1 MSLGTLTIDIAA
13 NLARLESD
21 LGKANRLSAKFAE
34 DQRKRYARIGKLIG
48 GAIAT
53 FATGAFAGWIKE
65 SIDAA
70 DAAAETAQTIGISIE
85 AYQGL
90 SFAAST
96 AGVEQEGLTGALTK
110 FNKTISQAAAGGKKQ
125 AAAFADIG
133 VSVRDANGNLKTA
146 DGLLLEVADKFQGYA
161 DGANKTALAQDLF
174 GKSGAKLIPLL
185 NSGKQGITDLMT
197 QAQRLGLVMSAEA
210 AAAADTFNDNLT
222 VLSGAS
228 RGMANNIATGLLP
241 ALNDIGGL
249 MLDLADNSDTA
260 ADSGSGLGTILK
272 AVTAIA
278 LALGT
283 ELQAGAISLAGF
295 AAAAVQAA
303 SGDFAIAGET
313 LKAMKAD
320 IDAAEA
326 KGAERI
332 EKLFDGTYAKKAQ
345 EAAAVARE
353 YAKELKRLE
362 RQNAEAAAAAAA
374 AAKATAKAVAAID
387 KQVVALQ
394 EQAATVG
401 MTTTQTA
408 LYKLAQDGANE
419 SQLKSAAAAL
429 AVVDA
434 YDKSQKAIKDH
445 TERVTAFNAVQEST
459 FTDGQKLLDE
469 YQTKVETL
477 RKSLNAGDINQ
488 TQYDNVMD
496 GLDKGL
502 SKAQDKLTETKDVMS
517 VFADE
522 AARNAQDA
530 FANFLFDPF
539 ADGVDGMAANFG
551 KVLQR
556 MVAEAAAAQLMQDAL
571 GKVGADGERTGGFLS
586 AGLKAAS
593 TFFGFGGGKAV
604 GGPVEAG
611 KLYEVGENDA
621 PEMFMANGRQFL
633 IPGNSGSI
641 KPQGVTGG
649 RSTQVFNIT
658 TPDANSFRASQRQI
672 ARRAK
677 SQMSQT

>member
-21 LGKANRLSAKFAE
+21 LGKANRLSEKFAE
-34 DQRKRYARIGKLIG
+34 DQKRRYARIGKLIG

-70 DAAAETAQTIGISIE
+70 DAAAETAQAIGISIE

-146 DGLLLEVADKFQGYA
+146 DGLLLEVADKFQGYT

-185 NSGKQGITDLMT
+185 NSGKQGITDLTT

-210 AAAADTFNDNLT
+210 AASADSFNDNLT
-222 VLSGAS
+222 VLAGVS
-228 RGMANNIATGLLP
+228 RGMANNLATELLP
-241 ALNDIGGL
+241 ALNDIVGL

-260 ADSGSGLGTILK
+260 ADKTSGLGTVLK
-272 AVTAIA
+272 TVTAIA

-283 ELQAGAISLAGF
+283 ELQTEAISLAGF
-295 AAAAVQAA
+295 AAAAVQAG
-303 SGDFAIAGET
+303 SGDFAIAADT
-313 LKAMKAD
+313 LKSMKAD
-320 IDAAEA
+320 MDAAEA

-332 EKLFDGTYAKKAQ
+332 DKLFDGTYAKKAQ
-345 EAAAVARE
+345 EAAAVAHQ
-353 YAKELKRLE
+353 YTKTLE

-374 AAKATAKAVAAID
+374 AAKATAKAAAAID
-387 KQVVALQ
+387 KQVASLQ

-401 MTTTQTA
+401 MTTTQTT
-408 LYKLAQDGANE
+408 LYKLAQDGATKA
-419 SQLKSAAAAL
+419 QLESAAAAL
-429 AVVDA
+429 AIVDA

-459 FTDGQKLLDE
+459 FTDGQKLLDD

-488 TQYDNVMD
+488 AQYDHVMD
-496 GLDKGL
+496 GLDTGL
-502 SKAQDKLTETKDVMS
+502 SKAQDKLSETKDVMS

-522 AARNAQDA
+522 AARNMQGA
-530 FANFLFDPF
+530 FADFLFDPF

-551 KVLQR
+551 KVIQR
-556 MVAEAAAAQLMQDAL
+556 MIAEAAAAQIMDS
-571 GKVGADGERTGGFLS
+571 VFGAVSKDTGSRGGGLLATGF
-586 AGLKAAS
+586 KAAGD
-593 TFFGFGGGKAV
+593 FFGFAGGKAV
-604 GGPVEAG
+604 GGPVQAG
-611 KLYEVGENDA
+611 NIYEVGENNA
-621 PEMFMANGRQFL
+621 PEMFMSNGRQYM

-641 KPQGVTGG
+641 KPQGMAGD
-649 RSTQVFNIT
+649 RSTQIFNIN

-677 SQMSQT
+677 QQMSIT

>member
-21 LGKANRLSAKFAE
+21 LGKANRMSQKFAE
-34 DQRKRYARIGKLIG
+34 DQQKRYARIGKLIG

-53 FATGAFAGWIKE
+53 FATGAFANWIKE

-70 DAAAETAQTIGISIE
+70 DAAAETAQAIGISIE

-146 DGLLLEVADKFQGYA
+146 DGLLLEVADKFQGYT

-185 NSGKQGITDLMT
+185 NSGKQGITELTD

-210 AAAADTFNDNLT
+210 AAAADQFNDNLT
-222 VLSGAS
+222 VLAGVS
-228 RGMANNIATGLLP
+228 RGMANNLAADLLP
-241 ALNDIGGL
+241 ALNDITGL

-260 ADSGSGLGTILK
+260 ADKASGLGTVLK
-272 AVTAIA
+272 TVTAIA
-278 LALGT
+278 ISLGT
-283 ELQAGAISLAGF
+283 QLQMEAISLAGF

-303 SGDFAIAGET
+303 QGDFAIAADT
-313 LKAMKAD
+313 LKTMKAD
-320 IDAAEA
+320 MDAAEA

-332 EKLFDGTYAKKAQ
+332 DKLFDGTYAKKAQ
-345 EAAAVARE
+345 EAAAVVRV
-353 YAKELKRLE
+353 YTKNLE
-362 RQNAEAAAAAAA
+362 RTNTVIDENAKA
-374 AAKATAKAVAAID
+374 AAKAAAAID
-387 KQVVALQ
+387 KQIQALQ

-401 MTTTQTA
+401 MTTTQTTM
-408 LYKLAQDGANE
+408 YKLAQDGATKA
-419 SQLKSAAAAL
+419 QLESAAAAL
-429 AVVDA
+429 AIVDA
-434 YDKSQKAIKDH
+434 YAESQKAIKDQG
-445 TERVTAFNAVQEST
+445 ERLEAFKRVQEST
-459 FTDGQKLLDE
+459 FTDGQKVLQD
-469 YQTKVETL
+469 YQEKVETL
-477 RKSLNAGDINQ
+477 RASLVKGDISQ
-488 TQYDNVMD
+488 TEYDEVFK
-496 GLDKGL
+496 GLDEGL
-502 SKAQDKLTETKDVMS
+502 SKSQDKLNETKDVMS
-517 VFADE
+517 AFADQ

-530 FANFLFDPF
+530 FADFLFDPF

-556 MVAEAAAAQLMQDAL
+556 MVAEAAAAQLMNDAL
-571 GKVGADGERTGGFLS
+571 GAVGADGNRAGGFLTT
-586 AGLKAAS
+586 GLKAAGA
-593 TFFGFGGGKAV
+593 FFGFAGGKAV

-611 KLYEVGENDA
+611 KLYEVGENNA
-621 PEMFMANGRQFL
+621 PEMFMSNGRQYM

-641 KPQGVTGG
+641 KPAGG
-649 RSTQVFNIT
+649 ASERNTQIFNIN

-677 SQMSQT
+677 QQMSQS

>member
-21 LGKANRLSAKFAE
+21 LGKANRMSQKFAE
-34 DQRKRYARIGKLIG
+34 DQQKRYARIGKLIG

-70 DAAAETAQTIGISIE
+70 DAAAETAQSIGISIE

-96 AGVEQEGLTGALTK
+96 AGVEQESLTGALTK

-146 DGLLLEVADKFQGYA
+146 DGLLLEVADKFQGYT

-185 NSGKQGITDLMT
+185 NSGKTGITDLTT
-197 QAQRLGLVMSAEA
+197 QAQKLGLVMSAEA
-210 AAAADTFNDNLT
+210 AAAADSFNDNLT
-222 VLSGAS
+222 VLAGVS
-228 RGMANNIATGLLP
+228 RGMANNLASELLP
-241 ALNDIGGL
+241 ALNDIVGL
-249 MLDLADNSDTA
+249 MLDLADNSGTA
-260 ADSGSGLGTILK
+260 ADKTSGLGTVLK
-272 AVTAIA
+272 TVTAIA
-278 LALGT
+278 ISLGT
-283 ELQAGAISLAGF
+283 ELQAEAISLAGF
-295 AAAAVQAA
+295 AAAAVQAG
-303 SGDFAIAGET
+303 SGDFAIAADT
-313 LKAMKAD
+313 LKTMKAD
-320 IDAAEA
+320 MDAAEA

-332 EKLFDGTYAKKAQ
+332 DKLFDGTYAKKAQ
-345 EAAAVARE
+345 EAAAVARVVT
-353 YAKELKRLE
+353 KTLE
-362 RQNAEAAAAAAA
+362 RQTGAADE
-374 AAKATAKAVAAID
+374 TAKAAEKAAAAID
-387 KQVVALQ
+387 KQVKSLQ

-401 MTTTQTA
+401 MTTTQTT
-408 LYKLAQDGANE
+408 LYKLAQDGANKA
-419 SQLKSAAAAL
+419 QLESAAAAL
-429 AVVDA
+429 AIVDA

-445 TERVTAFNAVQEST
+445 TERTEAFNRVQEST
-459 FTDGQKLLDE
+459 FTDGQKLLND
-469 YQTKVETL
+469 YQTSVETL
-477 RKSLNAGDINQ
+477 RKSLNAGDIKQ
-488 TQYDNVMD
+488 TEYDNVMS

-502 SKAQDKLTETKDVMS
+502 SKSQDKLADTKDVMS

-522 AARNAQDA
+522 AARNMQGA
-530 FANFLFDPF
+530 FADFLFDPF

-551 KVLQR
+551 KVIQR
-556 MVAEAAAAQLMQDAL
+556 MIAEAAAAQLMDSIF
-571 GKVGADGERTGGFLS
+571 GAVSKDTGSRGGGLLS
-586 AGLKAAS
+586 AGLSAAGE
-593 TFFGFGGGKAV
+593 FFGFAGAKAV

-611 KLYEVGENDA
+611 KLYEVGENNA
-621 PEMFMANGRQFL
+621 AEMFMSNGRQYM

-641 KPQGVTGG
+641 KPQGVASD
-649 RSTQVFNIT
+649 RNTQIFNIN

-672 ARRAK
+672 SRRAK
-677 SQMSQT
+677 QQMSQT

>member
-21 LGKANRLSAKFAE
+21 LGKANRLSQKFAE
-34 DQRKRYARIGKLIG
+34 DQRKRYERIGKMIG
-48 GAIAT
+48 TAIAG
-53 FATGAFAGWIKE
+53 FATGAFASWIKQ

-70 DAAAETAQTIGISIE
+70 DAAAETAQSLGITVE
-85 AYQGL
+85 AFQSL
-90 SFAAST
+90 SYAAST
-96 AGVEQEGLTGALTK
+96 AGVEQEGLTGALNK

-133 VSVRDANGNLKTA
+133 VSVRDANGNLKDA
-146 DGLLLEVADKFQGYA
+146 DKVLLEVADKFQGYE
-161 DGANKTALAQDLF
+161 DGANKAALAQDLF
-174 GKSGAKLIPLL
+174 GKTGAKLIPLL
-185 NSGKQGITDLMT
+185 NSGKKGIQELQE
-197 QAQRLGLVMSAEA
+197 QAQRLGLVMSAEN
-210 AAAADTFNDNLT
+210 AAAADQFNDSLT
-222 VLSGAS
+222 ALDGVG
-228 RGMANNIATGLLP
+228 RGMANNLAADLLP
-241 ALNDIGGL
+241 ALNDITGL

-260 ADSGSGLGTILK
+260 ADKTSGLGDVLK
-272 AVTAIA
+272 FVTSLAIS
-278 LALGT
+278 LGA
-283 ELQAGAISLAGF
+283 ELQTEAISLAGF
-295 AAAAVQAA
+295 AAAAVQAS
-303 SGDFAIAGET
+303 SGDFAIAAQT
-313 LKAMKAD
+313 LKDMKAD
-320 IDAAEA
+320 MDAAVAKADERIDKLWNGEFNK
-326 KGAERI
+326 KGAEAAETAHR
-332 EKLFDGTYAKKAQ
+332 FRKA
-345 EAAAVARE
+345 
-353 YAKELKRLE
+353 LE
-362 RQNAEAAAAAAA
+362 RQNAEAN
-374 AAKATAKAVAAID
+374 KGATASEKAAAAID
-387 KQVVALQ
+387 KQVKAYQ

-401 MTTTQTA
+401 MTTTQTN
-408 LYKLAQDGANE
+408 LYKLAQDGANA
-419 SQLKSAAAAL
+419 SQLQSAAAAL

-445 TERVTAFNAVQEST
+445 TERVDAFNKVQEST
-459 FTDGQKLLDE
+459 FTDGQKLLND
-469 YQTKVETL
+469 YQTSVETL

-488 TQYDNVMD
+488 AQYDHVMD
-496 GLDKGL
+496 GLDTGL
-502 SKAQDKLTETKDVMS
+502 SKAQDKLTETKDAMS

>member
-21 LGKANRLSAKFAE
+21 LGKANRLSQKFAE
-34 DQRKRYARIGKLIG
+34 DQQKRYARIGKLIG

-125 AAAFADIG
+125 AQAFADLG
-133 VSVRDANGNLKTA
+133 LSVRDNNGDLKTA
-146 DGLLLEVADKFQGYA
+146 DKLMLEVADKFQGYT
-161 DGANKTALAQDLF
+161 DGANKTAIAQDLF

-185 NSGKQGITDLMT
+185 NSGKQGITDLT
-197 QAQRLGLVMSAEA
+197 DQAQRLGLVMSAEA
-210 AAAADTFNDNLT
+210 AAAADNFNDNLT
-222 VLSGAS
+222 VLAGVS
-228 RGMANNIATGLLP
+228 RGMANNLAAELLP
-241 ALNDIGGL
+241 ALNDIVGL
-249 MLDLADNSDTA
+249 MIDLADNSDTA
-260 ADSGSGLGTILK
+260 ADKTSGLGTVLK
-272 AVTAIA
+272 TVTAIA
-278 LALGT
+278 IALGT
-283 ELQAGAISLAGF
+283 ELQTEAISLAGF
-295 AAAAVQAA
+295 AAAAVQAG
-303 SGDFAIAGET
+303 SGDFAIAADT

-320 IDAAEA
+320 MDAAEA

-332 EKLFDGTYAKKAQ
+332 DKLFDGTYAKKAQ
-345 EAAAVARE
+345 EAAKVAHE
-353 YAKELKRLE
+353 YTKTLE
-362 RQNAEAAAAAAA
+362 RTTTAEDANAKA
-374 AAKATAKAVAAID
+374 AAKAAAAID
-387 KQVVALQ
+387 KQVEALK

-401 MTTTQTA
+401 MTTTQTT
-408 LYKLAQDGANE
+408 LYKLAQDGATKA
-419 SQLKSAAAAL
+419 QLESAAAAL
-429 AVVDA
+429 AIVDA

-459 FTDGQKLLDE
+459 FTEGQKLLDD

-477 RKSLNAGDINQ
+477 RKSLNAGDIDQ

-502 SKAQDKLTETKDVMS
+502 SKSQDKLAETKDVMS

-522 AARNAQDA
+522 AARNMQSA
-530 FANFLFDPF
+530 FADFLFDPF
-539 ADGVDGMAANFG
+539 AGGVDDMAANFG
-551 KVLQR
+551 KVIQR
-556 MVAEAAAAQLMQDAL
+556 MIAEAAAAQLMDS
-571 GKVGADGERTGGFLS
+571 VFGAVSKDTGSRGGGLL
-586 AGLKAAS
+586 ATGLKAAGD
-593 TFFGFGGGKAV
+593 FFGFAGGKAV

-611 KLYEVGENDA
+611 KLYEVGENNA
-621 PEMFMANGRQFL
+621 PEMFMSNGRQYM

-641 KPQGVTGG
+641 KPQGGASE
-649 RSTQVFNIT
+649 RNTQIFNIS

-672 ARRAK
+672 SRRAK
-677 SQMSQT
+677 QQMSQS

>member
-21 LGKANRLSAKFAE
+21 LGKANRLSEKFAE
-34 DQRKRYARIGKLIG
+34 DQKKRYARIGKLIG
-48 GAIAT
+48 TAIAG
-53 FATGAFAGWIKE
+53 FATGAFANWIKE

-125 AAAFADIG
+125 AAAFADLG
-133 VSVRDANGNLKTA
+133 LSVRDSNGDLKTA
-146 DGLLLEVADKFQGYA
+146 DKLMLEVADKFQGYT

-185 NSGKQGITDLMT
+185 NSGKQGITELTD
-197 QAQRLGLVMSAEA
+197 QAQRLGLVMSQEN
-210 AAAADTFNDNLT
+210 AAAADQFNDNLT
-222 VLSGAS
+222 VLDGVG
-228 RGMANNIATGLLP
+228 RGMANNLAKDLLP
-241 ALNDIGGL
+241 ALNAISGL
-249 MLDLADNSDTA
+249 MIDVADNTDTA
-260 ADSGSGLGTILK
+260 AESSSGLGSIFKGL
-272 AVTAIA
+272 TAIA
-278 LALGT
+278 
-283 ELQAGAISLAGF
+283 ISLGAEIQAEAVDLAGL
-295 AAAAVQAA
+295 AAAAVQVA
-303 SGDFAIAGET
+303 SGEFAIAADT
-313 LKAMKAD
+313 LKQASAD
-320 IDAAEA
+320 VDAIEA
-326 KGAERI
+326 KAASRI
-332 EKLFDGTYAKKAQ
+332 DKLYDGTYEKKGK
-345 EAAAVARE
+345 EAAKVAHD
-353 YAKELKRLE
+353 YTKALE
-362 RQNAEAAAAAAA
+362 RQNAEADKG
-374 AAKATAKAVAAID
+374 AKAAEKAAAAID
-387 KQVVALQ
+387 KQVKALQ

-408 LYKLAQDGANE
+408 LYKLTQDGATE

-429 AVVDA
+429 AIVDA
-434 YDKSQKAIKDH
+434 YDKSQKAIKDQA
-445 TERVTAFNAVQEST
+445 ERVADFNKVQEST
-459 FTDGQKLLDE
+459 FTDGQKLLND
-469 YQTKVETL
+469 YQNDVEKL
-477 RKSLNAGDINQ
+477 RKSLNAGDISQ
-488 TQYDNVMD
+488 TEYDHVMD

-522 AARNAQDA
+522 AARNAQSA
-530 FANFLFDPF
+530 FADFLFDPF

-551 KVLQR
+551 KVIQR
-556 MVAEAAAAQLMQDAL
+556 MIAEAAAAQLMESAFGVV
-571 GKVGADGERTGGFLS
+571 GKDGDRTGGFLT
-586 AGLKAAS
+586 AGLKAAGAY
-593 TFFGFGGGKAV
+593 FGFEGGKAV

-621 PEMFMANGRQFL
+621 PEMFMSNGRQYM

-641 KPQGVTGG
+641 KPQGSAGD
-649 RSTQVFNIT
+649 RNTQIFNIS

-677 SQMSQT
+677 QQMSVT